1 MPNKW
6 VVTDPSTDQQG
17 RHVGG
22 LVYEFKERGRDQEE
36 IDLGDYSGEQIQ
48 SIMAEYG
55 YACLGAMGDDPLWI
69 LAECFF
75 ESGL

>member
-1 MPNKW
+1 MAGEW
-6 VVTDPSTDQQG
+6 TVTDPDTNQQG

-22 LVYEFKERGRDQEE
+22 LVYEFKEKGRDQEI
-36 IDLGDYSGEQIQ
+36 IDLGDYSGEQIRD
-48 SIMAEYG
+48 IMEEYG
-55 YACLGAMGDDPLWI
+55 YANLGAMGDDPLWI